1 MKKTGSRKPI
11 DRWILWKLARMKKG
25 DYDDVTRPVVEKIVS
40 CQNLYSILVN
50 CIFFICLV

>member
-40 CQNLYSILVN
+40 CQNLYSISVN
-50 CIFFICLV
+50 SIFLFV